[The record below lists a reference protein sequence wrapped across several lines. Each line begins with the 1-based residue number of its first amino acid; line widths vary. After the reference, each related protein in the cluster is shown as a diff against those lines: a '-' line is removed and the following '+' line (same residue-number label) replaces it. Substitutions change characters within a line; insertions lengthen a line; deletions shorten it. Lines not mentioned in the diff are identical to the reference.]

1 MNRGGNEGFYEI
13 VHSLNI
19 VNIFFEPSSSL
30 RSTAPIE
37 SIDIANKIESQ
48 ISSLSKN
55 VDD

>member
-19 VNIFFEPSSSL
+19 VNIFFEPSSL